1 MTPPTRAGKPAIPR
15 EIAPLMNNEH
25 RVTYDVA
32 DQVAVI
38 ALDRAPVN
46 AIDHPMIDAIHAA
59 LRRADGDADVRA
71 VILTSALPGMF
82 CGGMDLRMV
91 DAGDAQDLREF
102 VYKFY
107 METMNIQYAMRK
119 PTITAIN
126 GPARGAGMSLG
137 ITSDVIFAAD
147 DIDLGYPEVDIGL
160 IPAIH
165 YVHLPRQI
173 SRHKAFELLFGGK
186 PISAAE
192 ACALGLVNHAVP
204 RARLLDEARAM
215 ARTFAAKSPTIMA
228 LGRQSFMR
236 ANDLDYRRNIE
247 NQIETLC
254 NVFDSAD
261 GREGL
266 RAFVEKRA
274 PRWAPPRRG
283 SGTDRGNPE

>member
-1 MTPPTRAGKPAIPR
+1 MSLSNRIEYEVKDR
-15 EIAPLMNNEH
+15 
-25 RVTYDVA
+25 
-32 DQVAVI
+32 VAVI
-38 ALDRAPVN
+38 ALNRAPVN

-59 LRRADGDADVRA
+59 LRQAEADSGVRA

-91 DAGDAQDLREF
+91 AAGDAQNLRAF

-107 METMNIQYAMRK
+107 IETMNIQYVMTK
-119 PTITAIN
+119 PTIAAIN
-126 GPARGAGMSLG
+126 GPARGAGMTLS
-137 ITSDVIFAAD
+137 ITSDVILAAD
-147 DIDLGYPEVDIGL
+147 DIDLGYPEIDVGV

-186 PISAAE
+186 PISAHE
-192 ACALGLVNHAVP
+192 AAALGIINHAVP
-204 RARLLDEARAM
+204 RAELTARAFAM
-215 ARTFAAKSPTIMA
+215 AQEFAAKSPAIMA

-236 ANDLDYRRNIE
+236 ANDLDYRRNVE

-254 NVFDSAD
+254 NVFNTAD

-266 RAFVEKRA
+266 AAFLEKRK
-274 PRWAPPRRG
+274 PKWA
-283 SGTDRGNPE
+283 

>member
-1 MTPPTRAGKPAIPR
+1 MFSSDRIEYAVKDR
-15 EIAPLMNNEH
+15 
-25 RVTYDVA
+25 
-32 DQVAVI
+32 VAVI
-38 ALDRAPVN
+38 ALNRPPVN

-59 LRRADGDADVRA
+59 LRAAEADNDVRA

-91 DAGDAQDLREF
+91 AQGGAQDLRAF

-107 METMNIQYAMRK
+107 IETMNIQYVMTK
-119 PTITAIN
+119 PTIAAIN
-126 GPARGAGMSLG
+126 GPARGAGMTLS
-137 ITSDVIFAAD
+137 ITSDIILAAD
-147 DIDLGYPEVDIGL
+147 DIDLGYPEIDVGV

-186 PISAAE
+186 PISAHE
-192 ACALGLVNHAVP
+192 AASLGIINYAVP
-204 RARLLDEARAM
+204 RAELTARAFSM
-215 ARTFAAKSPTIMA
+215 AQDFAAKSPAIMA

-236 ANDLDYRRNIE
+236 ANDLDYRRNVE

-254 NVFDSAD
+254 NVFNTQD

-266 RAFVEKRA
+266 AAFLEKRK
-274 PRWAPPRRG
+274 PNWA
-283 SGTDRGNPE
+283 